1 MAVVAGQARPATRTT
16 APGWVAGRTVTR
28 SRPVGRGH
36 GRSGAQ
42 YRVRDGDVQVV
53 LQVRPRG

>member
-1 MAVVAGQARPATRTT
+1 MAVVAGQAPVGD
-16 APGWVAGRTVTR
+16 PHDGWVAGRTVTR